1 MKKKLEQK
9 MNIIK
14 TDQDNITILTELY
27 CEINEFMNTFSCVLD
42 KYLIGTRHQRP
53 FSRMSTSEIMT
64 ILIGFQ
70 MIGGHNFKEYYKDT
84 VLQFHRCEF
93 PTIVSYNRFV
103 ELSKVVI
110 VPLMMFLKFRM
121 EMVPP

>member
-42 KYLIGTRHQRP
+42 KYLIGTRHR
-53 FSRMSTSEIMT
+53 
-64 ILIGFQ
+64 
-70 MIGGHNFKEYYKDT
+70 
-84 VLQFHRCEF
+84 VLSAECQH
-93 PTIVSYNRFV
+93 
-103 ELSKVVI
+103 
-110 VPLMMFLKFRM
+110 LK
-121 EMVPP
+121 